1 MNNIINIKNLYK
13 TYYTKL
19 GCVEALNNINLEI
32 KNGEIL
38 GIIGNSGCGKST
50 LLSIL
55 AKLDKE
61 TKGKIESIKEDYVVG
76 YMLQNDALFPWLTI
90 LDNATLGL
98 KIKGIKTKEN
108 IEYTKKLLE
117 TYGLKDFMDKYPNSL
132 SGGMKQRVA
141 LIRTLAFKPDIL
153 LLDEPFSKLDLI
165 TRLSISDDV
174 YNIIKKEKITTIII
188 SHDIAESISLCD
200 RVAIMSKRPGTI
212 KKIYK
217 IDLTKQDIPSR
228 NRRDEKFY
236 KYYDL
241 LWKEID
247 ILSLIHI

>member
-1 MNNIINIKNLYK
+1 MNNNVLEIKNLSK

-19 GCVEALNNINLEI
+19 GCIEALKNINI
-32 KNGEIL
+32 NVTKGEIL

-55 AKLDKE
+55 AKLDKSSNGE
-61 TKGKIESIKEDYVVG
+61 IISKKKDYIVG
-76 YMLQNDALFPWLTI
+76 YMLQNDALFPWLNI

-98 KIKGIKTKEN
+98 KIKGIKTKQN

-117 TYGLKDFMDKYPNSL
+117 NYGLKDFMYKYPNSL

-141 LIRTLAFKPDIL
+141 LIRTLAIKPDIL

-165 TRLSISDDV
+165 TRLEISDDV
-174 YNIIKKEKITTIII
+174 YKIIKDMNITTIII
-188 SHDIAESISLCD
+188 SHDIAECISLCD
-200 RVAIMSKRPGTI
+200 RVAVMTKRPGTI
-212 KKIYK
+212 KKIYDIK
-217 IDLTKQDIPSR
+217 LLNKNIPSK
-228 NRRDEKFY
+228 NRSDEKFY
-236 KYYDL
+236 YYYDI

-247 ILSLIHI
+247 K

>member
-1 MNNIINIKNLYK
+1 MNNVLKISNLNK
-13 TYYTKL
+13 VYYTKL
-19 GCVEALNNINLEI
+19 GCVEALNNVNLDVLENEI
-32 KNGEIL
+32 I

-61 TKGKIESIKEDYVVG
+61 TNGKIKSNKKDYVVG
-76 YMLQNDALFPWLTI
+76 YMLQNDALFPWLNI

-117 TYGLKDFMDKYPNSL
+117 AYGLKDFMYKYPSNL

-141 LIRTLAFKPDIL
+141 LIRTLAINPDIL

-165 TRLSISDDV
+165 TRLNISDDV
-174 YNIIKKEKITTIII
+174 YKIIKKEKKTTIII
-188 SHDIAESISLCD
+188 SHDIAECISLCD
-200 RVAIMSKRPGTI
+200 RVAVMSKRPGTI
-212 KKIYK
+212 KKIFNINLLNK
-217 IDLTKQDIPSR
+217 DLPSK
-228 NRRDEKFY
+228 NRSDEKFY
-236 KYYDL
+236 YYYDI

-247 ILSLIHI
+247 K

>member
-1 MNNIINIKNLYK
+1 MNNVIDIKNLSK

-19 GCVEALNNINLEI
+19 GCVEALKDINISV

-55 AKLDKE
+55 AKLDKCSSGE
-61 TKGKIESIKEDYVVG
+61 IISKKKDYIVG
-76 YMLQNDALFPWLTI
+76 YMLQNDALFPWLNI

-98 KIKGIKTKEN
+98 KIKDIKTKEN

-117 TYGLKDFMDKYPNSL
+117 NYGLKDFMYKYPNSL

-141 LIRTLAFKPDIL
+141 LIRTLAIKPDIL

-165 TRLSISDDV
+165 TRLDISDDV
-174 YNIIKKEKITTIII
+174 YKIIKDMNITTIII
-188 SHDIAESISLCD
+188 SHDIAECISLCD
-200 RVAIMSKRPGTI
+200 RVAVMTKRPGTI
-212 KKIYK
+212 KNILEINLLNKN
-217 IDLTKQDIPSR
+217 IPSK
-228 NRRDEKFY
+228 NRSDEKFY
-236 KYYDL
+236 YYYDI

-247 ILSLIHI
+247 K